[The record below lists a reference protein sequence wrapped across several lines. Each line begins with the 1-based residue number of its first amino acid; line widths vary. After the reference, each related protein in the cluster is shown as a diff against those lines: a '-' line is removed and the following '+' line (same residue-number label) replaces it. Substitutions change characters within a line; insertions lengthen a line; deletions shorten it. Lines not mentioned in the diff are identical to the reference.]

1 LLPIRARLAPDET
14 YLLPGCLCNVVE
26 NVGVL
31 VVTDNNDKAARVLN
45 EAMMFSR
52 CFRERRGRPVGT
64 ENRIAS
70 VASICLCVSCMTGSQ
85 PLSKFIESVTQSRDV
100 SEFDVVRLC

>member
-1 LLPIRARLAPDET
+1 MLIEKAKVIKGVLDAQEIVPGDSQRLD
-14 YLLPGCLCNVVE
+14 E

-31 VVTDNNDKAARVLN
+31 VVTDSNAKAARVLN
-45 EAMMFSR
+45 EAMMFSC

-70 VASICLCVSCMTGSQ
+70 VASICLCVSCMTDS
-85 PLSKFIESVTQSRDV
+85 LSIEQIH
-100 SEFDVVRLC
+100 